1 MPVSEGTA
9 LGTQLAAPAPETSFS
24 STVAAR
30 IDANI
35 GFIYIDNPPVN
46 ALSHS
51 VRSGLSAAVRTF
63 SDAPGVQA
71 IIVIGKGQTFPAG
84 ADIREF
90 GRPIEEPAL
99 NAVNLSIEACRKPVI
114 AAIHGTAL
122 GGGLEIALACH
133 FRIALASARLGLPE
147 VKLGVIPGAGGTQR
161 LPRLIGIE
169 QALRAI
175 ATSRIL
181 DAAEA
186 LQLGLVDAI
195 VADDLHAH
203 AIRFAQQ
210 VIAEGRPLRL
220 VRDLQDKLAPASAGV
235 FDEFESNLPARLRNR
250 LAATR
255 AIRSV
260 RNAAAL
266 PFDEGL
272 RKEREYVEECKASPQ
287 SAALQYVFF
296 AERAAFKFDGY
307 IAGAL
312 AGPEPLVGIAGAG
325 ALRTPLAAALLIG
338 GCRVLL
344 FDQNARALS
353 DASSAIVERLERLSS
368 KGRIASRQELQSFTA
383 ALEVTSE
390 AASLRHCTAVIEVE
404 PDTLSS
410 KSAIVGAL
418 SAQVG
423 EKTALIT
430 TTALLSVD
438 EIAAASRRP
447 ANVVGM
453 HFFIPASTMRQ
464 VEIVRADRSSNLAA
478 SIAVEL
484 SRRLEKIPVVSRDC
498 DGFVGDRTLRAYL
511 KEAIAILE
519 EGVPA
524 AHIDA
529 ALRDFGMAHGPFEL
543 CDFIGL
549 DLAQRIL
556 DGRSGPGETGTKLI
570 DLQRAGTPNG
580 MPAHAGTS
588 IPKIL
593 AAAIVERCL
602 LAAAAEAKRL
612 VAEGIVSRPSD
623 VDIVWVN
630 GLGFPEH
637 CGGPLFWATQT
648 TASVQR

>member
-9 LGTQLAAPAPETSFS
+9 HGTQLAAPSPEISFS
-24 STVAAR
+24 STVTAR
-30 IDANI
+30 ADEHI
-35 GFIYIDNPPVN
+35 GFICIENPPVN

-51 VRSGLSAAVRTF
+51 VRSGLSAAVRAF
-63 SDAPGVQA
+63 SEARDVQA

-90 GRPIEEPAL
+90 GRPIEPPAL
-99 NAVNLSIEACRKPVI
+99 NAVNLTIEACCKPVI

-133 FRIALASARLGLPE
+133 FRVALASARLGLPE

-181 DAAEA
+181 DATEA
-186 LQLGLVDAI
+186 LQLGLVDAV
-195 VADDLHAH
+195 VADDLRTH
-203 AIRFAQQ
+203 AIRFARQI
-210 VIAEGRPLRL
+210 IAEGRPLRL
-220 VRDLQDKLAPASAGV
+220 VRDLQDKLVPATAGV
-235 FDEFESNLPARLRNR
+235 FDEFESNLPATLRNR

-296 AERAAFKFDGY
+296 AERSAFKFDGY
-307 IAGAL
+307 ITGAL
-312 AGPEPLVGIAGAG
+312 AGPEPVVGIAGTG
-325 ALRTPLAAALLIG
+325 PLGVTLAAALLIS
-338 GCRVLL
+338 GCRVVL
-344 FDQNARALS
+344 FDRNARALS
-353 DASSAIVERLERLSS
+353 EVSSRIVERLERECS
-368 KGRIASRQELQSFTA
+368 KGRIASRQELRPLTA
-383 ALEVTSE
+383 ALEATTE
-390 AASLRHCTAVIEVE
+390 ADSLRRCTAVIEVE

-410 KSAIVGAL
+410 KSATIGAL
-418 SAQVG
+418 SALVG
-423 EKTALIT
+423 EGTALIA

-438 EIAAASRRP
+438 ELAAASQRP

-453 HFFIPASTMRQ
+453 HFFIPAAAMRQ
-464 VEIVRADRSSNLAA
+464 VEIVRASTSGNLAA

-484 SRRLEKIPVVSRDC
+484 SRRLEKIPVVIRDC

-511 KEAIAILE
+511 REAIAILE

-524 AHIDA
+524 ARIDA
-529 ALRDFGMAHGPFEL
+529 ALRDFGMVRGPFEL

-556 DGRSGPGETGTKLI
+556 DGRTGPRQSGTRLI
-570 DLQRAGTPNG
+570 DLQRAGTPDA
-580 MPAHAGTS
+580 MPAHAGGS
-588 IPKIL
+588 ISKIL
-593 AAAIVERCL
+593 APAIVERCL
-602 LAAAAEAKRL
+602 LAAATEAKRL

-623 VDIVWVN
+623 VDVVWVN

-637 CGGPLFWATQT
+637 CGGPLFWTTQS
-648 TASVQR
+648 AANRQR